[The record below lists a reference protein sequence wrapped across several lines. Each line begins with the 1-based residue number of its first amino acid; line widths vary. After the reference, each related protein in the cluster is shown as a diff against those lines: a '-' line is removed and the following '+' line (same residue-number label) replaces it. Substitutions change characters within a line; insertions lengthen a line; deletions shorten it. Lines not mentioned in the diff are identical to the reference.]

1 MTSKAEPV
9 ADPANLDDAELGA
22 ALSANCEESRGSR
35 LCALVHEASQR
46 LRGEAPGTKWG
57 GWSPLVL
64 TRVARQ
70 GAVVVTVDGDEATA
84 MFRERYDGGC
94 IEHELLSPEGS
105 ASMSLA
111 DAIRVCDQLVEN
123 LEAGRVLDR
132 RWGRRI

>member
-1 MTSKAEPV
+1 MSDEI
-9 ADPANLDDAELGA
+9 ANLDDAALAE
-22 ALSANCEESRGSR
+22 ALSASCDETRGER
-35 LCALVHEASQR
+35 LRALIHEASQR
-46 LRGEAPGTKWG
+46 LRGETPGPKWG

-64 TRVARQ
+64 TRVARR
-70 GAVVVTVDGDEATA
+70 GAMVVTVDGDQASA
-84 MFRERYDGGC
+84 MFRERFDGGC

-132 RWGRRI
+132 RWGRRL

>member
-9 ADPANLDDAELGA
+9 ADPANLDEAQLAAAITKACDESTGLTLRELI
-22 ALSANCEESRGSR
+22 
-35 LCALVHEASQR
+35 HEASQR

-84 MFRERYDGGC
+84 MFRERFDGGC

>member
-1 MTSKAEPV
+1 MTSKAGPV
-9 ADPANLDDAELGA
+9 EDFANLDDAHLAAAITEACDESTGLTLRELI
-22 ALSANCEESRGSR
+22 R
-35 LCALVHEASQR
+35 EASQR